1 MARVRVYVDG
11 FNLYYRALRR
21 TPYRWLDIGAMCRA
35 LLPGDDIEGIRY
47 FTATVAG
54 RRDDPGKPQRQ
65 QIFFRA
71 LRTIPGLTIHLGQ
84 FRTRSNQLPLTGV
97 TPVQFV
103 WVDRTEEKGSDVN
116 LAAYLLADAFRDR
129 YDVGVVVSNDSDLL
143 TAVRLVREETG
154 KAVGVLNPS
163 EKDGHALQKHAT
175 FCKSIRQKHL
185 VAAQFP
191 ATLTDGKGTFHKPA
205 GW

>member
-21 TPYRWLDIGAMCRA
+21 TPYRWLDIGALCRG
-35 LLPGDDIEGIRY
+35 LLPGDNIEGIRY
-47 FTATVAG
+47 FTATVGA
-54 RRDDPGKPQRQ
+54 RSDDPGKPQRQ

-84 FRTRSNQLPLTGV
+84 FRTRSNRLPLTGI
-97 TPVQFV
+97 TPPQFV

-116 LAAYLLADAFRDR
+116 LACYLLADGFKGLYETA
-129 YDVGVVVSNDSDLL
+129 VVVSNDSDLL
-143 TAVRLVREETG
+143 TAVRLVREAG
-154 KAVGVLNPS
+154 RAVGVLNPS
-163 EKDGHALQKHAT
+163 EKDGHSLKQHAT

-191 ATLTDGKGTFHKPA
+191 ATLTDGHGTFHKPP